1 VKLNIFKNKVAKN
14 AGWIIIT
21 RIIQAVLAL
30 VINMLT
36 ARFLGPSNYGLINYA
51 ASVVAFATPIMSLG
65 FANVL
70 VQEYVNHPEEEGK
83 ILGTSVLLSFFSSIA
98 CIGGVFA
105 FTLVADAGQKVTNIV
120 VLLYSLMLITQAFEL
135 IQYWYQAKLL
145 SKYMAIV
152 SLIAY
157 ILVSGYKT
165 VLLILKADVYLFALA
180 NSIDYLLIAVFLLV
194 FYKKLGGQRISF
206 SGEIGKRMFAKS
218 RHYIVSSL
226 MVTIFAQTDKI
237 MLKQMIDESAVGYY
251 SAAVSCAGMTSF
263 VFTAI
268 IDSFRPVIFEHKKN
282 GDQTGYELNIERL
295 YSIVIY
301 LALLQ
306 SIVMTILSP
315 FIIRVLYGGD
325 YQASILA
332 LQIIVWYTTF
342 SYMGAVRNVW
352 ILGEGKQKY
361 LWILNLG
368 GALANIVLN
377 FILIPFWGIYGA
389 AVASLITQVFTNIF
403 MNAIVWP
410 LKHNNMLI
418 LKSLNPKLIIELLR
432 GYEHS

>member
-1 VKLNIFKNKVAKN
+1 VKLGIFKNKIAIN
-14 AGWIIIT
+14 ASWIIT
-21 RIIQAVLAL
+21 VRIVQAILAL
-30 VINMLT
+30 IINMLT

-51 ASVVAFATPIMSLG
+51 ASIVAFATPIMSLG

-83 ILGTSVLLSFFSSIA
+83 ILGTSILLSFFSSLV
-98 CIGGVFA
+98 CIGGVFT
-105 FTLVADAGQKVTNIV
+105 FTLIADAGQEITNIV
-120 VLLYSLMLITQAFEL
+120 VLLYSLILIFQAFEL

-152 SLIAY
+152 SLVAY
-157 ILVSGYKT
+157 ILVSVYKV
-165 VLLILKADVYLFALA
+165 VLLILKADIYLFAIA
-180 NSIDYLLIAVFLLV
+180 NSIDYLLIALLLFV
-194 FYKKLGGQRISF
+194 VYKKLGGQRISF

-263 VFTAI
+263 VFVAI

-282 GDQTGYELNIERL
+282 KDETGYELNIERL

-306 SIVMTILSP
+306 SLAMTILAP
-315 FIIRVLYGGD
+315 FIIQILYGND
-325 YQASILA
+325 YQPSVLA
-332 LQIIVWYTTF
+332 LRIIVWYTTF
-342 SYMGAVRNVW
+342 AYMGSIRNVW

-361 LWILNLG
+361 LWLLNLG
-368 GALANIVLN
+368 GAITNVVLN
-377 FILIPFWGIYGA
+377 FILIPVWGIYGA
-389 AVASLITQVFTNIF
+389 AAASLITQAFTNIA
-403 MNAIVWP
+403 MNVIVWP
-410 LKHNNMLI
+410 LRHNNVLI
-418 LKSLNPKLIIELLR
+418 IKSLNPRLIINLFKK
-432 GYEHS
+432 